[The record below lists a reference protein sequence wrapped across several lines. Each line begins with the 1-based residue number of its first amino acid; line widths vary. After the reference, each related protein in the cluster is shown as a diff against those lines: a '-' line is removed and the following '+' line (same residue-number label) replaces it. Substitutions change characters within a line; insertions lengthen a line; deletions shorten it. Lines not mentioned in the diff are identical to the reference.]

1 MPQNV
6 FKIDQFVTNFTAAG
20 ARPSLYHVQFD
31 GLEVPDVTLGEE
43 AGILCKNAQLP
54 ASNLGQIPVNFLGRQ
69 IKLPGT
75 RTYEDLSLTFYN
87 DENFKIRHNIE
98 KWMHSIGKFQSAFG
112 NKVRIGKEGTSAS
125 SCTIKVSQLSKDNTT
140 LRTYQFHYAF
150 PTIAAAID
158 LGYDQA
164 DAIEEFA
171 VTFAYSYFDIPEAT
185 GDSVQPILASD
196 EKASATG

>member
-6 FKIDQFVTNFTAAG
+6 YKIDQFVTNFTAAG

-75 RTYEDLSLTFYN
+75 RTYEDLTLTFYN
-87 DENFKIRHNIE
+87 DENFAIRHNLE
-98 KWMHSIGKFQSAFG
+98 KWMHNIGKFQSAFG
-112 NKVRIGKEGTSAS
+112 NKVNIALSGAS
-125 SCTIKVSQLSKDNTT
+125 TCKIKVSQLSKTNTV
-140 LRTYQFHYAF
+140 LRSYDFYYAF
-150 PTIAAAID
+150 PTVLSAID
-158 LGYDQA
+158 MGYDQA
-164 DAIEEFA
+164 DAIEEFTC
-171 VTFAYSYFDIPEAT
+171 TFAYSYFDIP
-185 GDSVQPILASD
+185 DVQDGQEPMVAAN
-196 EKASATG
+196 EKASAE